1 MNCSG
6 VSGGEHDHIATEDVV
21 SANEIFNDLPDELI
35 YEIFKNLNTG
45 EFTQIERVCHR
56 FKNIAAD
63 CESRMQ
69 SQKFE
74 TFVRAIIQNFEGE
87 TLGSYHKK
95 KCLSVL
101 DDTRILEQASRWEL
115 KRSYEALKYQ
125 LAKKLKHISANDIVN
140 LKLNIPNEMLPEGFS
155 NFFDVLEGFNGFRK
169 VLSWIRMISSVEDL
183 ESYSVK
189 QILKGLTTHLPTAIQ
204 ILLFMPKYRK
214 PELVYLVIKLILEGK
229 LRKAETNSPDLVE
242 ENEAGKEI
250 ELAKKLFYLTFAQKE
265 NHHSY
270 IHCFKLSLQALF
282 LAEEKLKGRAA
293 ESQSNESL
301 IPRSEGTNPEA
312 RIDHEEPDTSLQQY
326 YWEIEKNQ
334 QTLLIENLRNVLI
347 RFLSRTNIEK
357 KEICESLFSQ
367 FTISSD
373 LSIPEFRKKLESF
386 KYTLIE
392 LFIGMSKEDFS
403 SLNRL
408 IRNQDLP
415 YSFENF
421 ESFYK
426 KIVNW
431 DNEYTSFQTQNLPR
445 ILEDWYPN
453 HLQKYY
459 DLTYLVKVLKSY
471 PQLHK
476 PSMIF
481 YLIRA
486 LINEGRVQEA
496 NELFA
501 IYRAN
506 QKNNT
511 PGKANDL
518 DEYLKDLINF
528 CLFSAKGDVVKS
540 LSHLTKA
547 LNALRNSNSSTVDF
561 RAKGIYISLT
571 PYDLTCSFA
580 INTLLAGN
588 HVKEA
593 IGIGQQLTEEG
604 SKETHVWAKLLK
616 RVDSNDFSQV
626 LDQLVK
632 TDSKGS
638 AKAANSLLKRARLNE
653 AMQVVR
659 SLIFNKR
666 YAYTLL
672 YYLKTFIDE
681 LISKNLLVEAS
692 TVFAWLISKDLKFDE
707 SRCSIW
713 PDLLAASSEANR
725 WDLVLRI
732 VYWLPTKTTDDSS
745 NEKEV
750 RTPILLETVEKLLE
764 KGLFSLAVSLALYV
778 EDKEIRNNLIKN
790 ADATSPLTKNEER
803 CLAKKNK
810 IFKHALKHL
819 ISQEPVDISEAIS
832 FAESVL
838 SKEIDQS
845 LIPFVFKFLEKHA
858 SVEQIIETWKNLR
871 CSKEMIRALLNVGLN
886 FLLKNN
892 IDASMKI
899 AQALN
904 KVYVLPDGAQALVT
918 FLENLIATGNLDQAM
933 GLAGMMYS
941 NYLDDCYQENRYQ
954 HKVNEIFTPFSDL
967 AFRFIQQDE
976 WKKAEKVMKWMPR
989 GDFKCSTLRQLALN
1003 LSSRLD
1009 FKNAIAVAKCI
1020 PDQKIQSLTLEEIEN
1035 AHLKE
1040 KELPI
1045 IL

>member
-1 MNCSG
+1 MNSVG
-6 VSGGEHDHIATEDVV
+6 LVGDKHVRNVPDVV
-21 SANEIFNDLPDELI
+21 DSANEIFDVLPDELV
-35 YEIFKNLNTG
+35 YEIFKNLNTA
-45 EFTQIERVCHR
+45 EFTQIESVCHR

-63 CESRMQ
+63 CKSRMQ
-69 SQKFE
+69 NQKFE
-74 TFVRAIIQNFEGE
+74 TFVRAIAQNFEGE
-87 TLGSYHKK
+87 VLGNYHKK

-101 DDTRILEQASRWEL
+101 DNTRILGQVSHWEL
-115 KRSYEALKYQ
+115 KRGCDALKYQ
-125 LAKKLKHISANDIVN
+125 LAKKLKRINASDIDN
-140 LKLNIPNEMLPEGFS
+140 LRLNIPNEMLPDGFS
-155 NFFDVLEGFNGFRK
+155 DFFEVLKGFNGLRK
-169 VLSWIRMISSVEDL
+169 VLSQIIMIDSIEHL
-183 ESYSVK
+183 ESHNVK
-189 QILKGLTTHLPTAIQ
+189 PILSRLTNHLPTAIQ
-204 ILLFMPKYRK
+204 ILLLMPKYRK

-229 LRKAETNSPDLVE
+229 LRKAETDSPDLVE

-265 NHHSY
+265 NNY
-270 IHCFKLSLQALF
+270 CFKLSLQALF
-282 LAEEKLKGRAA
+282 LAEEKLKARTA
-293 ESQSNESL
+293 ESQSNERL
-301 IPRSEGTNPEA
+301 PQAGEGTNPET

-334 QTLLIENLRNVLI
+334 QTPLIENLRNVLI
-347 RFLSRTNIEK
+347 RFLSRTNLEK

-386 KYTLIE
+386 KYALIE
-392 LFIGMSKEDFS
+392 LFIGMSQEDFS

-431 DNEYTSFQTQNLPR
+431 DKEYASFRQRNLQQ

-453 HLQKYY
+453 HLLKFY
-459 DLTYLVKVLKSY
+459 DLTYLVQVLKSY
-471 PQLHK
+471 PQLHN

-481 YLIRA
+481 YVIRA
-486 LINEGRVQEA
+486 LINVGRAGEA

-501 IYRAN
+501 IYRV
-506 QKNNT
+506 KL
-511 PGKANDL
+511 GKSNEF

-528 CLFSAKGDVVKS
+528 CLFSAQGDVVKS

-547 LNALRNSNSSTVDF
+547 LNLLRNSNSSLD
-561 RAKGIYISLT
+561 KGIYISVT
-571 PYDLTCSFA
+571 PYDFTCLFA
-580 INTLLAGN
+580 INALLAGN

-593 IGIGQQLTEEG
+593 IGIGQQMTEEG
-604 SKETHVWAKLLK
+604 SKESHVWAKLLK
-616 RVDSNDFSQV
+616 RVDSSDFSQI

-632 TDSKGS
+632 TDSEGS
-638 AKAANSLLKRARLNE
+638 AKAANSFLKRERLTE

-659 SLIFNKR
+659 SLIFKKR
-666 YAYTLL
+666 FVYTLL
-672 YYLKTFIDE
+672 YYLRTFIDE
-681 LISKNLLVEAS
+681 LFSKNLLVEAA
-692 TVFAWLISKDLKFDE
+692 TVFVWLISKDLKFDK
-707 SRCSIW
+707 SRSSIW

-732 VYWLPTKTTDDSS
+732 VYWLPTKTEDDSS

-750 RTPILLETVEKLLE
+750 RTPILLETIEKLLK
-764 KGLFSLAVSLALYV
+764 KGLFSQALGLALFI
-778 EDKEIRNNLIKN
+778 EDKEIRNNLIKK
-790 ADATSPLTKNEER
+790 ADAASSLTKNEEK

-810 IFKHALKHL
+810 IFKHALKQL
-819 ISQEPVDISEAIS
+819 ISQEPVDIREAIS
-832 FAESVL
+832 FAKSVL
-838 SKEIDQS
+838 SKEIDHS

-858 SVEQIIETWKNLR
+858 SVDQIIKTWKKLR
-871 CSKEMIRALLNVGLN
+871 QSEEMIRALLNVGLN

-904 KVYVLPDGAQALVT
+904 KVYVVPDGAQALVT
-918 FLENLIATGNLDQAM
+918 FLENLIVTGNLDQAM
-933 GLAGMMYS
+933 EVARLIYS
-941 NYLDDCYQENRYQ
+941 NYLSDCYEKNRYQ